1 MQALQTTSPQTA
13 EEFKK
18 DINDYVTKSGLSD
31 YFAEG
36 DDFLQAVA
44 EKAVRLKDDPS
55 NPLRT
60 DDDIRNLTRLA
71 LYRPV
76 IYCGEFTNE
85 NLWV

>member
-1 MQALQTTSPQTA
+1 LPATQIYPRSPPIAPTA

-18 DINDYVTKSGLSD
+18 NINDYVTQSGLGE

-44 EKAVRLKDDPS
+44 EKAVKLKDDPS

-60 DDDIRNLTRLA
+60 DEDICNLTRLA
-71 LYRPV
+71 LY
-76 IYCGEFTNE
+76 
-85 NLWV
+85 